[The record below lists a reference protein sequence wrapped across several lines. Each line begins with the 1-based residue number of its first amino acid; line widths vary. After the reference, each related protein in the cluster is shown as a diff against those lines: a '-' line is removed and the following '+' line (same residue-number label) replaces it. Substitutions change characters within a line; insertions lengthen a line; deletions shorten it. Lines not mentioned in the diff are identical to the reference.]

1 VAIIADDPHMTGPT
15 TADFLAGRGYSVEI
29 IAPHYT
35 VGEGIDDTQKPV
47 ILERLLRQ
55 GVILSPLLEARAI
68 SPHGVQVRH
77 ILTGDT
83 RVIPADTV
91 IAACGSCADDT
102 LYRTMRDWPVE
113 RYLIGDAFA
122 PRRVHD
128 ALLEGTRAARR
139 L

>member
-1 VAIIADDPHMTGPT
+1 MTGPT

-29 IAPHYT
+29 IAPHYV
-35 VGEGIDDTQKPV
+35 VGEAIDDTQKPV

-68 SPHGVQVRH
+68 SSQGVQVRH
-77 ILTGDT
+77 ILTGNT

-91 IAACGSCADDT
+91 VAACGGCADDT
-102 LYRTMRDWPVE
+102 LYRAIRDWPVE

-128 ALLEGTRAARR
+128 ALLEGTRVARS